1 MGGCEEDWCECCSKP
16 LLSEVDDD
24 FQIKRQTKKRTEAF
38 YKKKKEEEASA
49 LLTLAVN
56 LLHPTG

>member
-1 MGGCEEDWCECCSKP
+1 MEDWCECCSKP
-16 LLSEVDDD
+16 LLSEVDND
-24 FQIKRQTKKRTEAF
+24 FQIKRRTKNRTEAF
-38 YKKKKEEEASA
+38 YLKKKEKKEASG